1 VVLKNLPVHVQPAA
15 IKTGSVSPGLPASPQ
30 PGLKGAGVI
39 DGVFFSEEHV

>member
-1 VVLKNLPVHVQPAA
+1 MLKNLPVRVQPAA

-30 PGLKGAGVI
+30 PGLEGAGLV